1 MPRLS
6 IRHETRYEYERPVSF
21 GQHRLLVRPRDGH
34 SLRLLDASLELS
46 PPGAT
51 RWTYDALGNCVCWF
65 SPMGEATMLK
75 IVSQLSLERY
85 PAALAPI
92 DDPHSTFPVIYEASD
107 RIVLAPYAM
116 PAEDDGDGMLLSW
129 IRGLIGPP
137 GEPVL
142 TFIQHMNKTIHD
154 GFTYSERHEH
164 GVQTPS
170 ETLRS
175 RSGTCR
181 DFAWLMVEGL
191 RNLGFAGRFVS
202 GYLYDPAHGS
212 GPVRGGASTHA
223 WCEVFLPGLGWT
235 EFDPTN
241 GLAES
246 ADLIPVAIARVPG
259 DAAPISGTIVGDP
272 GHAQLHVEVDVRLIE
287 NNEAQAVAA

>member
-6 IRHETRYEYERPVSF
+6 IRHETRYEYERPVGF
-21 GQHRLLVRPRDGH
+21 GRHRLMVRPRDGH

-46 PPGAT
+46 PPGST

-65 SPMGEATMLK
+65 QPSGQAPLLK
-75 IVSQLSLERY
+75 IVSELGLERY
-85 PAALAPI
+85 PASLAPI

-116 PAEDDGDGMLLSW
+116 PSEEDSDGMVLSW

-142 TFIQHMNKTIHD
+142 TFIQRMNQTIHD
-154 GFTYSERHEH
+154 GFKYGERNAE
-164 GVQTPS
+164 GVQSPS
-170 ETLRS
+170 QTLRS
-175 RSGTCR
+175 HSGACR
-181 DFAWLMVEGL
+181 DFAWLMVEAL
-191 RNLGFAGRFVS
+191 RNLGFACRFVS
-202 GYLYDPAHGS
+202 GYLYDPAQG
-212 GPVRGGASTHA
+212 GGQVRGGASMHA
-223 WCEVFLPGLGWT
+223 WCEVFLPGLGWS

-259 DAAPISGTIVGDP
+259 DAAPISGTLVGDP
-272 GHAQLHVEVDVRLIE
+272 GRAQLHVQVNVRLIE
-287 NNEAQAVAA
+287 DNDAQAQAA